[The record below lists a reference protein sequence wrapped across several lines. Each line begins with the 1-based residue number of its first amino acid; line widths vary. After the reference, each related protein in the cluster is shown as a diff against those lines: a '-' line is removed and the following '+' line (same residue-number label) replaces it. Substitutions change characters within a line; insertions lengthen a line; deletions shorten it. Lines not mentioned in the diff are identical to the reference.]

1 MKNKL
6 SSIDDLETRI
16 KQLELL
22 QKQQT
27 EDLKQS
33 FHEFGQSISPANIMK
48 GVMKSVVTAPGLR
61 TTVLD
66 TIISNGAGLL
76 GNKLITRNSGN
87 IFRKIAG
94 KAFQFIISNT
104 VRNKMPAIKKSIVH
118 HNDNGVNN

>member
-1 MKNKL
+1 MKN
-6 SSIDDLETRI
+6 SPSPMDDLEMRI
-16 KQLELL
+16 NELELL

-66 TIISNGAGLL
+66 TIISSGAGLL
-76 GNKLITRNSGN
+76 GNKLVTRNSGN

-94 KAFQFIISNT
+94 KAFQFIISNV
-104 VRNKMPAIKKSIVH
+104 VRNKMPAIKENIVH
-118 HNDNGVNN
+118 HSHNGANN

>member
-1 MKNKL
+1 MKNSL
-6 SSIDDLETRI
+6 SPLDDLEMRI
-16 KQLELL
+16 SQLEVL

-48 GVMKSVVTAPGLR
+48 GVMKSVVAAPGLR

-66 TIISNGAGLL
+66 TVISSGAGLI

-94 KAFQFIISNT
+94 KALQFIISNA
-104 VRNKMPAIKKSIVH
+104 VRNKMPAIKENIIQHS
-118 HNDNGVNN
+118 HNGAGN

>member
-1 MKNKL
+1 M
-6 SSIDDLETRI
+6 DDLEMRI
-16 KQLELL
+16 NKLELL
-22 QKQQT
+22 QRQQT

-66 TIISNGAGLL
+66 TIISSGAGLL
-76 GNKLITRNSGN
+76 GNKLVTRNSGN

-94 KAFQFIISNT
+94 KAFQFVISNV
-104 VRNKMPAIKKSIVH
+104 VRNKMPSIKENIVH
-118 HNDNGVNN
+118 HNHNGANK